1 MPRTTAS
8 ASIWPRRQA
17 RKDYAGAAR
26 QYRILLEAQ
35 PENPTVLNNMA
46 WVAGQ
51 LKDPKAVEYAEKAN
65 KLAPDQPALLDTLA
79 VLLVGQG

>member
-17 RKDYAGAAR
+17 RRKDYAGAAR

-35 PENPTVLNNMA
+35 PENPAVLNNWPGLPA
-46 WVAGQ
+46 Q
-51 LKDPKAVEYAEKAN
+51 LKDPKAIEYAEKAN
-65 KLAPDQPALLDTLA
+65 KLAPDQPALMDTLA
-79 VLLVGQG
+79 VC